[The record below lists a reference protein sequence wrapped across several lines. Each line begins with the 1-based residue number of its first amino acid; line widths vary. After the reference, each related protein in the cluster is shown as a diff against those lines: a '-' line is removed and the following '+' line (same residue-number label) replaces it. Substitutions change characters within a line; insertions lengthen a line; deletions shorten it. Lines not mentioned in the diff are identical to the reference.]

1 MGGTGSPSSTL
12 QSHAG
17 YSDANRKNLV
27 DDFFGVSAAKRRR
40 SGSDIMDKTADLVG
54 IRMDP
59 GKSLDSECLM
69 PLLSAEVQTEEAN
82 LADDFFEVPAAK
94 R

>member
-1 MGGTGSPSSTL
+1 MAPVLQVLHCNRTL
-12 QSHAG
+12 
-17 YSDANRKNLV
+17 DIRMPTDNLV

-54 IRMDP
+54 IGMDP